1 MSHFFCLKNTSM
13 LSKIT
18 PGWHYAS
25 VVFIFQFA
33 KACAERVAG
42 WLLSFPQRL
51 RFHEGFGER
60 SLFRRSPTQN
70 DLCTHLCPDKCIGE
84 QVTRRTLQW
93 SVDSVEDICHLKF
106 IQVKNESAKCHQASF
121 HITRRARRGCI
132 TSVSWVK
139 WAPSDWLKWASEVG
153 GSVKRALLK
162 NYKRWAIAVT
172 CSYHFFSFTIRG
184 CWWFIWE
191 NCWSVQIK
199 WSGMAEW
206 SVSSLL
212 TTISVAFPWTLP
224 LL

>member
-1 MSHFFCLKNTSM
+1 MPALFLFFSLQKPVRKESLVGYSHFHN
-13 LSKIT
+13 
-18 PGWHYAS
+18 
-25 VVFIFQFA
+25 V
-33 KACAERVAG
+33 CAFMRG
-42 WLLSFPQRL
+42 SGRGRSFGHPHLQWR
-51 RFHEGFGER
+51 RK
-60 SLFRRSPTQN
+60 RSPTQN

-93 SVDSVEDICHLKF
+93 SVDSVGDICHLKF

-132 TSVSWVK
+132 TNVSWVK

-199 WSGMAEW
+199 WSGIAEW